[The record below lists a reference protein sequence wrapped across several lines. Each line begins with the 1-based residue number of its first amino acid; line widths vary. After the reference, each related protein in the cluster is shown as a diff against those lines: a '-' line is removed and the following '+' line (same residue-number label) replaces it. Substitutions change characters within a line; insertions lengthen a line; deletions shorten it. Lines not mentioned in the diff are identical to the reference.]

1 MAKLPIIKDE
11 QRSNIVKKIIIN
23 ARVMEKKFN
32 INIKPCFRIIA
43 FIFIDYVWLANF
55 LNKDIK
61 PCYQIIAFI

>member
-1 MAKLPIIKDE
+1 MNRDQILL
-11 QRSNIVKKIIIN
+11 KKIVIN

-43 FIFIDYVWLANF
+43 FIFIDCVWLANF

-61 PCYQIIAFI
+61 PCFQIIAFI